1 MRIPLPSRPAIDGR
15 RRNVRRWSALAL
27 CAAAGACFAQP
38 PYEVVRVDGDL
49 PEGSEYF
56 GNAIGP
62 DGHVVGTYIEP
73 TDEYTFGFRWRDG
86 DVVEL
91 PSFAGGSTP
100 SPGLQVIPKAVNAT
114 GVVVG
119 DLRFDGFPN
128 EAFWYSA
135 PTFVSGA
142 FRWTPPDLRAV
153 NGLSEN
159 GRVVGSAVFTEG
171 PLVATQAVAWT
182 LPSTTDGIATDVRQL
197 GRFVG
202 DGILESQAIGVSPSG
217 EYVVGQA
224 RRSVGA
230 PAGARW
236 NLSTGVTSPEMFMPP
251 SAAVSSEL
259 VDVNDQGF
267 AAGTFRNPTRSG
279 IYIVGRTAA
288 EVFEFPGL
296 GGSSAAAAAIDAAG
310 NIVGFAADAQEISR
324 AVITDGDVL
333 VDLRTRLLHR
343 WRNYTMSEA
352 TDIND
357 RGEILVQAC
366 CGTSCGVAVLRPA
379 LHSNDFE
386 TDSGCGP

>member
-27 CAAAGACFAQP
+27 CAAASACFAQP
-38 PYEVVRVDGDL
+38 PYEVVRVDFDL
-49 PEGSEYF
+49 PDGSQYF
-56 GNAIGP
+56 GIAMGSQ
-62 DGHVVGTYIEP
+62 GHVVGTYIEP
-73 TDEYTFGFRWRDG
+73 TDAYTFGFRWRNG
-86 DVVEL
+86 EVVEL
-91 PSFAGGSTP
+91 PSFTDGSTP
-100 SPGLQVIPKAVNAT
+100 SPGLQVVPKAVDAT

-135 PTFVSGA
+135 PTFVPVATG
-142 FRWTPPDLRAV
+142 WTPPGLRAV

-171 PLVATQAVAWT
+171 PRVATQAVAWT
-182 LPSTTDGIATDVRQL
+182 LPSATDGIATDVRQL
-197 GRFVG
+197 GRFDG

-267 AAGTFRNPTRSG
+267 AAGSFLSPTRSG
-279 IYIVGRTAA
+279 IYIAGRG
-288 EVFEFPGL
+288 EIFEFPGL
-296 GGSSAAAAAIDAAG
+296 GGSSAAAAAIDSAG
-310 NIVGFAADAQEISR
+310 NIVGYAEDAQEVSR

-379 LHSNDFE
+379 LHSDDFE